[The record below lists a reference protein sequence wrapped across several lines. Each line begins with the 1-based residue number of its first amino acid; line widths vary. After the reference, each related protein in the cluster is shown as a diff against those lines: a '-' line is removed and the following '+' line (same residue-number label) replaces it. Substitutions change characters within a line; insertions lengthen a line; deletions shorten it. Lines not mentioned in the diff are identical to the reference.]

1 LFRAKKTKN
10 YQNRITSFIKHKASK
25 KLLTREPR
33 PNLNLSA
40 STKRFSSLNYAGW
53 TRVHIRA
60 CPFLLGLKCEWLR
73 RWGPSYNKTTANTT
87 TTMAGN
93 CFAAS
98 PLPLPLPLLLLCRRQ
113 WRSAMFAVA
122 IAIVASVYATPLSTN
137 STSTARGFFVVH
149 ISCFC
154 LPIRFSSFFLFVFAN
169 KNCFVTSANA
179 DRSRSLYTFSL

>member
-1 LFRAKKTKN
+1 
-10 YQNRITSFIKHKASK
+10 
-25 KLLTREPR
+25 
-33 PNLNLSA
+33 
-40 STKRFSSLNYAGW
+40 
-53 TRVHIRA
+53 
-60 CPFLLGLKCEWLR
+60 
-73 RWGPSYNKTTANTT
+73 
-87 TTMAGN
+87 MAGN

-179 DRSRSLYTFSL
+179 DRSRSLYHVFIIILLFHISLPPAAISLALCRLQATFINFNLQYFLKHAYSIFQTILNRCPKEDHSVSKYKHSSTFK